1 MIVILE
7 YKGESLLIK
16 ATPIGRNGYHDG
28 KVIFSEPSKAAPL
41 AQITH
46 EKNSRSAPGMSTIE
60 RIRAQEMMRLSEETS
75 KEIDRFVAF
84 LKKPP
89 RSCTCGVLA
98 HRWRSF
104 AKPDREPGEKPYRI
118 AGYAEKLGLLTIS
131 TINNLIA
138 VEPR

>member
-7 YKGESLLIK
+7 YKGENLLIK

-28 KVIFSEPSKAAPL
+28 KVIFSEPSKVAPL
-41 AQITH
+41 PQILH
-46 EKNSRSAPGMSTIE
+46 EKNARHTPGMLTIE
-60 RIRAQEMMRLSEETS
+60 RIRAKDDLRLSDAALEE
-75 KEIDRFVAF
+75 INRFAAF

-89 RSCTCGVLA
+89 RAGACGVLA
-98 HRWRSF
+98 HRWRAF
-104 AKPDREPGEKPYRI
+104 QPKVKNFGEKPYRI

-138 VEPR
+138 VEPK